1 MVAVTRD
8 EETSENRGASSSER
22 LVAPC
27 SGSGFRTNI
36 LACCGQVHVLP
47 LRTPGDDYWPFAGKS
62 RSWAARAARL
72 PSWAF
77 QSSIH
82 GSDQKVRAPTAVN
95 KRACRRLGRFPKLQ
109 VRGRC
114 GFSGTND
121 VTEYALAG
129 CPGTKPCLS
138 TSSFCS
144 QFIHTTT
151 TFVKFFGCF
160 YAPCIGRLTE

>member
-8 EETSENRGASSSER
+8 EEETSENRGASSTER

-47 LRTPGDDYWPFAGKS
+47 LRTPGDDYWPFVGKS

-95 KRACRRLGRFPKLQ
+95 KRACRRLGTRVGFRSFRYGGVADFQEPTMSLNMLWLAVQ
-109 VRGRC
+109 VPNLVC
-114 GFSGTND
+114 QPLPSAANS
-121 VTEYALAG
+121 
-129 CPGTKPCLS
+129 S
-138 TSSFCS
+138 T
-144 QFIHTTT
+144 
-151 TFVKFFGCF
+151 
-160 YAPCIGRLTE
+160 PPRLL